1 MRRGQSNLHKTASA
15 CDGDQPLRQRHSA
28 GTIGGNSGTFSNQ
41 QSIGSRHESRQAN
54 STWLSTIKSGNLT
67 NEKELSE
74 DLARP
79 STLLAGLIALP
90 VSLSQYQEK
99 VQNIWTSQSLHQSV
113 YMFRHCLSRRKII
126 FYYIHIVQPTETTRE
141 KHFLSVVVQQRPSN
155 SLSYNIQRKQDSAR
169 TGSICFS
176 SKCERLRRR

>member
-1 MRRGQSNLHKTASA
+1 MENSLITTGKPQGRSTSLEEHQPLMRRGQSNLHNTASA
-15 CDGDQPLRQRHSA
+15 FDGDQPLRQRHSA

-99 VQNIWTSQSLHQSV
+99 VQNIWKSGV
-113 YMFRHCLSRRKII
+113 PF
-126 FYYIHIVQPTETTRE
+126 E
-141 KHFLSVVVQQRPSN
+141 SN
-155 SLSYNIQRKQDSAR
+155 KLLTLCKAS
-169 TGSICFS
+169 
-176 SKCERLRRR
+176 